1 LAHEVNE
8 VRAGHII
15 DSMHARILTIV
26 GVGLIGGSI
35 GLAAKRRGVASRVRG
50 LGRRKA
56 SLDDAQSIGAIDDI
70 HLEPAPALHDADLVI
85 LCTPVDQI
93 AEQALRFAPLCK
105 PGALFTDAG
114 STKGHIVDL
123 IEGRLPDGIEFVGSH
138 PLAGSEKKGA
148 GFADADLFQ
157 DRWTVV
163 TPTPHTNSAALEKII
178 EFWSSLGAKV
188 RSMPPH
194 EHDQA
199 LAVTSHLPHLLAAA
213 LAGILPDSLHSL
225 TATGFRDTT
234 RIAAGAPEL
243 WTAIF
248 MHNREALLHAYDL
261 VHCRMKEFRR
271 ALEEK
276 DGEAL
281 DRLLL
286 QAKSIREKLG

>member
-1 LAHEVNE
+1 
-8 VRAGHII
+8 
-15 DSMHARILTIV
+15 MHARILTIV

-35 GLAAKRRGVASRVRG
+35 GLAAKRRGLADCVRG
-50 LGRRKA
+50 LGRRRATLDEAKA
-56 SLDDAQSIGAIDDI
+56 VGAIDEI
-70 HLEPAPALHDADLVI
+70 HADPAAALKDADLVV

-105 PGALFTDAG
+105 PGTIITDAG
-114 STKGHIVDL
+114 STKGKILDL
-123 IEGRLPDGIEFVGSH
+123 IEGRLPEGIEFVGSH

-148 GFADADLFQ
+148 GFADAELFQ

-163 TPTPHTNSAALEKII
+163 TPTAKTNQSALQAIV
-178 EFWSSLGAKV
+178 EFWVSLGARV

-199 LAVTSHLPHLLAAA
+199 LAITSHLPHLLAAT
-213 LAGILPDSLHSL
+213 LTGILPDSLHSL

-234 RIAAGAPEL
+234 RVASGDPEL

-248 MHNREALLHAYDL
+248 IHNREALLHAYEV
-261 VHCRMKEFRR
+261 VHSRMEEFRR

-276 DGEAL
+276 DAAAI

-286 QAKSIREKLG
+286 QAKTIRDSLK